1 MAEAAAQAEAQVQQL
16 VQVISDTYVANLCTA
31 AAATW
36 LCYDI
41 VLTFSQEVD
50 LVWRA
55 KWSLPKLLFVLVRYY
70 TLLSLLLTLAVNT
83 NRGLSFEALR
93 SCQRWLWY
101 NGFNGALLSAVVGE
115 AIFLMRLYASYNR
128 TKTILC
134 TIVFLFS
141 VEFVTGITTASF
153 VVSSLSVTPRPP
165 DFPLPGCLFTAPK
178 HVNLSKMVWAVAM
191 SVTCVYFLLILY
203 KFARNLSLRKTGT
216 SSSVPVWELQRIS
229 PVVFAFLR
237 DSAFY
242 FFLVFLGNL
251 LNLVFEFIFAGRALI
266 PMGTVW
272 LMVIYGLSASRL
284 SLNTRDS
291 VSRSRGQSE
300 WDWHEPEDDIEM
312 DAHASESQPS
322 NSAASLSSGGGEI
335 RDVGHTVMFTQGAG
349 RPRPYRS
356 GFDRNMVSVLES
368 NDGRRATTS
377 ELRSPTYDSE
387 MDSWLVVDA
396 HGQARRMSYIIQD
409 RDPL

>member
-1 MAEAAAQAEAQVQQL
+1 MAAATAQAEAQVQQL
-16 VQVISDTYVANLCTA
+16 VQVISDTYVSNLCTA

-36 LCYDI
+36 LSYDI
-41 VLTFSQEVD
+41 ILTFSQEVD

-55 KWSLPKLLFVLVRYY
+55 KWSLPKLLFLLVRYY

-83 NRGLSFEALR
+83 NRGVSLE
-93 SCQRWLWY
+93 SCAQ
-101 NGFNGALLSAVVGE
+101 
-115 AIFLMRLYASYNR
+115 LYFY
-128 TKTILC
+128 
-134 TIVFLFS
+134 FS
-141 VEFVTGITTASF
+141 TGITTASL

-165 DFPLPGCLFTAPK
+165 DFPLPGCLFTPPK
-178 HVNLSKMVWAVAM
+178 HVTLSKMVWAVAM

-203 KFARNLSLRKTGT
+203 KFARNISLRNTGT
-216 SSSVPVWELQRIS
+216 SNSVPVWELQRIS

-251 LNLVFEFIFAGRALI
+251 LNLIFEFVFAGRALI
-266 PMGTVW
+266 PMGT
-272 LMVIYGLSASRL
+272 ASRL

-300 WDWHEPEDDIEM
+300 WDWHEHEEDIEM
-312 DAHASESQPS
+312 YDCTSGGSQPG
-322 NSAASLSSGGGEI
+322 NSIASASSGGG
-335 RDVGHTVMFTQGAG
+335 DTKDAGHTVMFTKGA
-349 RPRPYRS
+349 RRS
-356 GFDRNMVSVLES
+356 RSHRGGFDRSMAGVLES
-368 NDGRRATTS
+368 NDGCRATTARS

-396 HGQARRMSYIIQD
+396 HGQARRMSHIIQD
-409 RDPL
+409 QDSW